1 MDKNENLMS
10 DKKQLA
16 LEKMRAELEGK
27 RGQQYW
33 RTLDEV
39 TQTEEFNTWFEDE
52 FPNRKDLFQIDRRS
66 LLKFAGASL
75 ALAGLTGCRGV
86 FLPEEKLVP
95 YVKAPEEVVPG
106 KPLFYASVVTLAG
119 YATGVVVEQHE
130 GRPIKLEG
138 NTEHPASLGALDS
151 ISQAEI
157 LNFYDPDRAQNII
170 ENTEIAT
177 WEMFYK
183 AATPA
188 VMSNGG
194 AGVGFLFGA
203 VTSPTQGWLISELK
217 KALPSAKFYS
227 YEPTGRAN
235 VHSAVQS
242 ATGTAGVPVYQFDK
256 AKVIFSLDSDFLSRS
271 DNPAALRY
279 TRQFAKGRRVKGA
292 KGEMNRLYAVESTPG
307 LVGAT
312 ADHRYP
318 VKPSEVYAAAC
329 ALANALG
336 VTAPSGD
343 APGALK
349 ADMTAIVNDLKANLG
364 ATLVV
369 AGEHQPSEVHQLAF
383 AINQAL

>member
-16 LEKMRAELEGK
+16 LDKMRAELEGK

-39 TQTEEFNTWFEDE
+39 TQTEEFTTWFEDE

-157 LNFYDPDRAQNII
+157 LNFYDPDRAQSII

-188 VMSNGG
+188 VMANGG

-203 VTSPTQGWLISELK
+203 VTSPTQG
-217 KALPSAKFYS
+217 
-227 YEPTGRAN
+227 
-235 VHSAVQS
+235 
-242 ATGTAGVPVYQFDK
+242 
-256 AKVIFSLDSDFLSRS
+256 
-271 DNPAALRY
+271 
-279 TRQFAKGRRVKGA
+279 
-292 KGEMNRLYAVESTPG
+292 
-307 LVGAT
+307 
-312 ADHRYP
+312 
-318 VKPSEVYAAAC
+318 
-329 ALANALG
+329 
-336 VTAPSGD
+336 
-343 APGALK
+343 
-349 ADMTAIVNDLKANLG
+349 
-364 ATLVV
+364 
-369 AGEHQPSEVHQLAF
+369 
-383 AINQAL
+383 